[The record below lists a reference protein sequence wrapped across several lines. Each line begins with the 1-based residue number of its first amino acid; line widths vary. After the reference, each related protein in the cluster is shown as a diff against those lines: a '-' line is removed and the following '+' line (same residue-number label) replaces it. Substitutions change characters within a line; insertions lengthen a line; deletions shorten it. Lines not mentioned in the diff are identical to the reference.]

1 MPRGRVALGTPPSR
15 GRGRARGEEAGEAA
29 HPCGGPA
36 RAAWTPWTRGGR
48 PWTRLSCTG
57 TSLPRT
63 KRDALSRG
71 AFQPPSPGA
80 LPAPARG
87 ARGREATPPRSLGPG
102 AGARPLVPP
111 PPPPAAPP
119 LPRLSEGWPEPLP
132 PLEVSVLGCRLGTK
146 SRPTETET
154 GAPATG
160 KPDYAARRS
169 DRRPGPSRSRPPR
182 RWPSPPSAHTP
193 ACASRY
199 ALVAPAFFPPPPA
212 PHLHLEVEVVE
223 VSAARD

>member
-102 AGARPLVPP
+102 AGARPLFPPPHPPLRRPSPASQRGGPSPSRPWRFLSWAAVWGQKAGRQKQKPARQQPASPTTPRGGATAAPARAALVRRADGLRHQARTLRPARRGTRWLRPPSSPRPP
-111 PPPPAAPP
+111 PPT
-119 LPRLSEGWPEPLP
+119 STW
-132 PLEVSVLGCRLGTK
+132 
-146 SRPTETET
+146 
-154 GAPATG
+154 
-160 KPDYAARRS
+160 
-169 DRRPGPSRSRPPR
+169 
-182 RWPSPPSAHTP
+182 RW
-193 ACASRY
+193 RWW
-199 ALVAPAFFPPPPA
+199 
-212 PHLHLEVEVVE
+212 
-223 VSAARD
+223 R